1 MKCES
6 IIKPL
11 IGVVTYIISMI
22 EVIYVWLQLFNGS
35 GYYYGLGE
43 LILKSMGIL
52 SVDANDLGQSLLLGP
67 LVMSGYLPIFI
78 ALLIVITNSLIAI
91 YTYKLGRTRGLEMG
105 SILLIVLTSIIN
117 ASLINLMTNP
127 WLPQALST
135 ALAIAMYYHIDRDNK
150 LVSTT
155 LSALM
160 AFLSPVTNLLNV
172 LVPIT
177 HWFIK
182 RGLNESSQYVITIGL
197 AAFTYYWIAGA
208 YSIIHEITTQGVLNQ
223 VIYLLSTTSFIQL
236 ATLGTAIPALVAR
249 CSEAL
254 VLWLLFPQSS

>member
-1 MKCES
+1 MKREL

-11 IGVVTYIISMI
+11 IGVVTYIISMV
-22 EVIYVWLQLFNGS
+22 ETIYVWLQLFNGS
-35 GYYYGLGE
+35 GYYYGLGGE
-43 LILKSMGIL
+43 LILKSMGVL
-52 SVDANDLGQSLLLGP
+52 SINANDLGQSLLLGP

-91 YTYKLGRTRGLEMG
+91 YTYKLSRARGLEIG
-105 SILLIVLTSIIN
+105 FTLLLVLTSIIN
-117 ASLINLMTNP
+117 ASLINLMANP

-135 ALAIAMYYHIDRDNK
+135 ALAIVTYYHVDRDNR
-150 LVSTT
+150 LISTT

-160 AFLSPVTNLLNV
+160 AFLSPTTNLLNV
-172 LVPIT
+172 LVPIA

-182 RGLNESSQYVITIGL
+182 REFNESSQYVITIGL

-208 YSIIHEITTQGVLNQ
+208 YSIIHEITAQGILNQ

-236 ATLGTAIPALVAR
+236 ATLGTAIPA
-249 CSEAL
+249 
-254 VLWLLFPQSS
+254 